1 MLFIELK
8 NEIEK
13 MDFQSIIKDYK
24 GFEEKHDL
32 EYYKTYFEMLNV
44 PGYTLMQFQDNE
56 DFKTTSKQWVLCLP
70 QGEQLVVMDLG
81 SEEEICDQYFNLMEI
96 LKYGFGTAE
105 IRPKIV
111 EE

>member
-1 MLFIELK
+1 MTFEKLK
-8 NEIEK
+8 KEIENSH
-13 MDFQSIIKDYK
+13 FENLLEDYK

-32 EYYKTYFEMLNV
+32 EYYKTYYEMLNA
-44 PGYTLMQFQDNE
+44 PGYTLMQFQDSE
-56 DFKTTSKQWVLCLP
+56 EFKTTSEQWVLCLP

-81 SEEEICDQYFNLMEI
+81 NEEEICDQYFNLMEI